1 MRHACFKVASGL
13 RPGIWYSDCSLVRLM
28 QSAAAK
34 HSNTKVKSDPDIF
47 FHCDHCKASLVVNRS
62 AAGMTLSCQ
71 RCGKPTVVPKPS
83 EPTAD
88 AVAQSQEIQRHL
100 TENESQRTEISGN
113 INQVSIQLHRL
124 QLRLKTLNDRK
135 EQLEKELASLKN

>member
-1 MRHACFKVASGL
+1 
-13 RPGIWYSDCSLVRLM
+13 
-28 QSAAAK
+28 
-34 HSNTKVKSDPDIF
+34 
-47 FHCDHCKASLVVNRS
+47 
-62 AAGMTLSCQ
+62 MTLSCQ
-71 RCGKPTVVPKPS
+71 RCGKPTLVPKPA
-83 EPTAD
+83 EPAAD
-88 AVAQSQEIQRHL
+88 TIAQSQEIQRHL